1 MDLNTVTETY
11 AEQFGQLRE
20 QMLSDRL
27 KELMGPDIRPA
38 EFEGRLHA
46 CYFPDRLCQIKLD
59 GKTILQVEGLDMA
72 NNMACIW
79 KTANFRTA

>member
-1 MDLNTVTETY
+1 MDFQTLVSSY

-38 EFEGRLHA
+38 ELEGRLHV
-46 CYFPDRLCQIKLD
+46 CYFPNRLCQIQLD
-59 GKTILQVEGLDMA
+59 GKTILQVEGPDMG